1 MNNYGTQRH
10 HLDRSYG
17 YQLLEISKVK
27 CTGLPQR
34 HHLDRSYGYQLLEIN
49 LCHGLEI
56 SFRTSPGLKI
66 TFKFFTEVLFLSIIL
81 CLANTGI
88 VNVLVSTLYSKP
100 DEVTGY
106 ECGLYSTKGGR
117 LKDRISFYTVGLTM
131 MIFDVEVVLTF
142 AFLLSLTFATTSSF
156 LSVGIFVVILGLDLF

>member
-1 MNNYGTQRH
+1 MNHRSLISRDDGCFRNILSLRFWWIIPYILRSQRSSWIRFYRKLY
-10 HLDRSYG
+10 LD
-17 YQLLEISKVK
+17 
-27 CTGLPQR
+27 GL
-34 HHLDRSYGYQLLEIN
+34 
-49 LCHGLEI
+49 
-56 SFRTSPGLKI
+56 LKI

>member
-1 MNNYGTQRH
+1 MYDDFEGSCFT
-10 HLDRSYG
+10 
-17 YQLLEISKVK
+17 VK
-27 CTGLPQR
+27 PFTTVMT
-34 HHLDRSYGYQLLEIN
+34 N
-49 LCHGLEI
+49 
-56 SFRTSPGLKI
+56 LKI

>member
-1 MNNYGTQRH
+1 MGHTPPVATR
-10 HLDRSYG
+10 L
-17 YQLLEISKVK
+17 
-27 CTGLPQR
+27 CTLI
-34 HHLDRSYGYQLLEIN
+34 LMA
-49 LCHGLEI
+49 
-56 SFRTSPGLKI
+56 F

>member
-1 MNNYGTQRH
+1 MR
-10 HLDRSYG
+10 
-17 YQLLEISKVK
+17 
-27 CTGLPQR
+27 
-34 HHLDRSYGYQLLEIN
+34 
-49 LCHGLEI
+49 
-56 SFRTSPGLKI
+56 F

-88 VNVLVSTLYSKP
+88 VNVLVSTLNSKP

-106 ECGLYSTKGGR
+106 ECGLYSTKD
-117 LKDRISFYTVGLTM
+117 KISFYTVGLTM

>member
-1 MNNYGTQRH
+1 MVNDINIFDYTV
-10 HLDRSYG
+10 
-17 YQLLEISKVK
+17 LLLALIAAETAMALSLIIGSR
-27 CTGLPQR
+27 GLSGR
-34 HHLDRSYGYQLLEIN
+34 LNGM
-49 LCHGLEI
+49 
-56 SFRTSPGLKI
+56 KI

-106 ECGLYSTKGGR
+106 ECGLYSTKCGR

>member
-1 MNNYGTQRH
+1 MMIISLRLGTIRI
-10 HLDRSYG
+10 LFIDEPLVNLIIGSLRSVNCGTLG
-17 YQLLEISKVK
+17 YNPIS
-27 CTGLPQR
+27 LMA
-34 HHLDRSYGYQLLEIN
+34 
-49 LCHGLEI
+49 
-56 SFRTSPGLKI
+56 F

>member
-1 MNNYGTQRH
+1 MLLMGFKLMAGAIASCALIGVAVGVGIIYG
-10 HLDRSYG
+10 S
-17 YQLLEISKVK
+17 LLISIDTTR
-27 CTGLPQR
+27 CT
-34 HHLDRSYGYQLLEIN
+34 D
-49 LCHGLEI
+49 
-56 SFRTSPGLKI
+56 LKLRF

>member
-1 MNNYGTQRH
+1 MVAY
-10 HLDRSYG
+10 D
-17 YQLLEISKVK
+17 EV
-27 CTGLPQR
+27 P
-34 HHLDRSYGYQLLEIN
+34 N
-49 LCHGLEI
+49 LVASMLMA
-56 SFRTSPGLKI
+56 F

-117 LKDRISFYTVGLTM
+117 PSC
-131 MIFDVEVVLTF
+131 
-142 AFLLSLTFATTSSF
+142 LSN
-156 LSVGIFVVILGLDLF
+156 IHHIIILGTALYQQTNHGS

>member
-1 MNNYGTQRH
+1 MTFNAIIH
-10 HLDRSYG
+10 
-17 YQLLEISKVK
+17 V
-27 CTGLPQR
+27 
-34 HHLDRSYGYQLLEIN
+34 N
-49 LCHGLEI
+49 LTTCNHTNHKKGVLRI
-56 SFRTSPGLKI
+56 IVWVSVRF

-88 VNVLVSTLYSKP
+88 VNVLVSTLNSKP

>member
-1 MNNYGTQRH
+1 MPLVY
-10 HLDRSYG
+10 S
-17 YQLLEISKVK
+17 LL
-27 CTGLPQR
+27 P
-34 HHLDRSYGYQLLEIN
+34 
-49 LCHGLEI
+49 I
-56 SFRTSPGLKI
+56 SFKEKSIYVTFFLVALTLTRVLLACNSTLMAF

>member
-1 MNNYGTQRH
+1 MIGFVIILPISIIMDQQSLCLGNSTVPGYLSNTDSI
-10 HLDRSYG
+10 DR
-17 YQLLEISKVK
+17 
-27 CTGLPQR
+27 T
-34 HHLDRSYGYQLLEIN
+34 
-49 LCHGLEI
+49 
-56 SFRTSPGLKI
+56 GLKI

-142 AFLLSLTFATTSSF
+142 AFLLSLTFATT
-156 LSVGIFVVILGLDLF
+156 

>member
-1 MNNYGTQRH
+1 MRSGLVSYVADYPSRQIIFAITLQVDEEIGFLVVHSMRYMVGLVRIIETITGSQPQIMYLMRHYVLAHMVIPILFLIIHIDEESQRNPCKYK
-10 HLDRSYG
+10 LTV
-17 YQLLEISKVK
+17 I
-27 CTGLPQR
+27 T
-34 HHLDRSYGYQLLEIN
+34 
-49 LCHGLEI
+49 
-56 SFRTSPGLKI
+56 TSTGLKI

-117 LKDRISFYTVGLTM
+117 LKDRK
-131 MIFDVEVVLTF
+131 
-142 AFLLSLTFATTSSF
+142 
-156 LSVGIFVVILGLDLF
+156 

>member
-1 MNNYGTQRH
+1 M
-10 HLDRSYG
+10 
-17 YQLLEISKVK
+17 
-27 CTGLPQR
+27 
-34 HHLDRSYGYQLLEIN
+34 
-49 LCHGLEI
+49 
-56 SFRTSPGLKI
+56 LKI
-66 TFKFFTEVLFLSIIL
+66 GADRNTLMAFTFKFFTEVLFLSIIL

>member
-1 MNNYGTQRH
+1 MYNYKESVTT
-10 HLDRSYG
+10 RSNPYEMRIFT
-17 YQLLEISKVK
+17 LNWFNEIAIIA
-27 CTGLPQR
+27 TMLMA
-34 HHLDRSYGYQLLEIN
+34 
-49 LCHGLEI
+49 
-56 SFRTSPGLKI
+56 F

-142 AFLLSLTFATTSSF
+142 KTSIGHRTSSKPKSSSKLITNPISPETSTNENPMKAYRNNSSRCDGF
-156 LSVGIFVVILGLDLF
+156 LPMDISNEP

>member
-1 MNNYGTQRH
+1 MSNELNELDQLYIIGKVALSLTHQR
-10 HLDRSYG
+10 L
-17 YQLLEISKVK
+17 
-27 CTGLPQR
+27 CTL
-34 HHLDRSYGYQLLEIN
+34 
-49 LCHGLEI
+49 
-56 SFRTSPGLKI
+56 
-66 TFKFFTEVLFLSIIL
+66 L

-142 AFLLSLTFATTSSF
+142 AFLLSLTFATTSITD
-156 LSVGIFVVILGLDLF
+156 GR

>member
-1 MNNYGTQRH
+1 M
-10 HLDRSYG
+10 S
-17 YQLLEISKVK
+17 
-27 CTGLPQR
+27 
-34 HHLDRSYGYQLLEIN
+34 
-49 LCHGLEI
+49 
-56 SFRTSPGLKI
+56 
-66 TFKFFTEVLFLSIIL
+66 
-81 CLANTGI
+81 NTGI

-142 AFLLSLTFATTSSF
+142 AFLLSLI
-156 LSVGIFVVILGLDLF
+156 LVGYNDEKDNPLLPIIKLNAIAVSAAIKASNNTV

>member
-1 MNNYGTQRH
+1 MA
-10 HLDRSYG
+10 
-17 YQLLEISKVK
+17 
-27 CTGLPQR
+27 
-34 HHLDRSYGYQLLEIN
+34 
-49 LCHGLEI
+49 
-56 SFRTSPGLKI
+56 F

-131 MIFDVEVVLTF
+131 MIFDVEVMKAKVNRLR
-142 AFLLSLTFATTSSF
+142 
-156 LSVGIFVVILGLDLF
+156 LSVRSYINPTEQNKPLELKPWASDVTRDPCKP

>member
-1 MNNYGTQRH
+1 MVMSFTGIRWYIWWSTQVTHARTIKTSYFIACYSITRH
-10 HLDRSYG
+10 
-17 YQLLEISKVK
+17 
-27 CTGLPQR
+27 
-34 HHLDRSYGYQLLEIN
+34 
-49 LCHGLEI
+49 
-56 SFRTSPGLKI
+56 RTSLRF

-142 AFLLSLTFATTSSF
+142 AFLLSLTLLVIHKLVSIVLF
-156 LSVGIFVVILGLDLF
+156 LSNRL

>member
-1 MNNYGTQRH
+1 MR
-10 HLDRSYG
+10 
-17 YQLLEISKVK
+17 
-27 CTGLPQR
+27 
-34 HHLDRSYGYQLLEIN
+34 
-49 LCHGLEI
+49 
-56 SFRTSPGLKI
+56 F

-88 VNVLVSTLYSKP
+88 VNVLVSTLNSKP

-131 MIFDVEVVLTF
+131 MIFDVEGLTMNF
-142 AFLLSLTFATTSSF
+142 TLPCRPTLVKG
-156 LSVGIFVVILGLDLF
+156 SVDKNEMK